1 MANQVKL
8 ANVNISLQQ
17 FQKMSSGTYNAG
29 EVRLTSETTLGKLN
43 NHVIFTGWNGKS
55 ISHTEV
61 LAIKEAFVRALSDNG
76 VGQAAID
83 QVRRELGLAPDGAVD
98 VSLRERSIKPLSRKQ
113 IRDIL
118 DRNAEAINGL
128 AQEHGIRGIRTG
140 EQMRARLSEQEKTAR
155 DATRDT
161 VNAALAGS
169 RQIAEHRQIAVIE
182 AVLSGDVDFLST
194 EDKRAALELAEKQ
207 LNTMLTNRKGT
218 LSDTLTSDWSITMTS
233 GQKITMTT
241 GLAETAFRAKL
252 EDIIVRLRTGSSPRN
267 CDLEVRAQ
275 FAALADAPARL
286 AFVTD
291 LANDPAGACKARIV
305 VVRLLQGRGIA
316 DYATLSVANKLD
328 KHEALAL
335 ASRLI
340 GLDANVKGD
349 ERNAEVAAN
358 NGAIANKVAE
368 FCGDVHPAQL
378 SSVYFALSQAAAS
391 PVKDGFLNLGIK
403 SDEHTALTYTLS
415 KNAET
420 GAITVTYSEPQ
431 GFPFHFHWTA
441 TITIDG
447 TTTTTPIM
455 VERQ

>member
-1 MANQVKL
+1 M
-8 ANVNISLQQ
+8 
-17 FQKMSSGTYNAG
+17 
-29 EVRLTSETTLGKLN
+29 
-43 NHVIFTGWNGKS
+43 
-55 ISHTEV
+55 
-61 LAIKEAFVRALSDNG
+61 
-76 VGQAAID
+76 
-83 QVRRELGLAPDGAVD
+83 
-98 VSLRERSIKPLSRKQ
+98 
-113 IRDIL
+113 
-118 DRNAEAINGL
+118 
-128 AQEHGIRGIRTG
+128 
-140 EQMRARLSEQEKTAR
+140 
-155 DATRDT
+155 
-161 VNAALAGS
+161 
-169 RQIAEHRQIAVIE
+169 
-182 AVLSGDVDFLST
+182 
-194 EDKRAALELAEKQ
+194 
-207 LNTMLTNRKGT
+207 
-218 LSDTLTSDWSITMTS
+218 
-233 GQKITMTT
+233 
-241 GLAETAFRAKL
+241 
-252 EDIIVRLRTGSSPRN
+252 
-267 CDLEVRAQ
+267 
-275 FAALADAPARL
+275 

-291 LANDPAGACKARIV
+291 LANDSVGACKARIV
-305 VVRLLQGRGIA
+305 VVRLLQERGIA
-316 DYATLSVANKLD
+316 DYATLSVANKLN

-441 TITIDG
+441 TISIDG